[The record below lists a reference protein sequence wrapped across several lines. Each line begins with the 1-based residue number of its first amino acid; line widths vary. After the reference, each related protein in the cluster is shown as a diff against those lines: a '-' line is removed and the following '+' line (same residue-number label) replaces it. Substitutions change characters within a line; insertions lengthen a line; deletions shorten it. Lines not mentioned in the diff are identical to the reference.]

1 MLFGVA
7 KSDGSIEVYFHTK
20 VMGSIAAAL
29 GESGNC
35 EEGLTD
41 HLAEAVTEYIL
52 RRCSCATVDTDEI
65 HAMIEVVLSETG
77 YVEAALCLHNHRLTR
92 GIKRSRVEVVYNHR
106 SDVGGNCDDDTGF
119 ESYAVQPWNK
129 SVIVQVLEGESELP
143 RGVAR
148 TVASAVED
156 KVLRMGFRRVRSSLV
171 RELVESELWAM
182 REAEKAL
189 AEQIEEE
196 GEEYAGCHNMNLVS

>member
-1 MLFGVA
+1 MLFGVT
-7 KSDGSIEVYFHTK
+7 KSDGSIEVYLHTK
-20 VMGSIAAAL
+20 VMCSIAAAL

-35 EEGLTD
+35 REGLTD
-41 HLAEAVTEYIL
+41 YLAEAVTEYVL
-52 RRCSCATVDTDEI
+52 RRYSCATIGTDEI

-92 GIKRSRVEVVYNHR
+92 GIKRSRIEVVYNHR
-106 SDVGGNCDDDTGF
+106 SDRGGSGDNDAGF
-119 ESYAVQPWNK
+119 ESYTVRPWNK
-129 SVIVQVLEGESELP
+129 SVIVQALGGESELP

-148 TVASAVED
+148 TVAGAVEE
-156 KVLRMGFRRVRSSLV
+156 KVLLMGCRRVRSSLI

-189 AEQIEEE
+189 AGQVEEE
-196 GEEYAGCHNMNLVS
+196 GEEYAGFHNMNLVS